1 MLLMVIIIVVMIIM
15 MMTMIMI
22 TCMII
27 MISLLNLSIEST
39 QQRFLFTKVWDR
51 PESLIII
58 ASTSYVNITQSAT
71 TFLIISTINVDEQPA
86 PDPGDT
92 SLDQGDVGENHTRA
106 TSALV
111 PDLRILAI
119 MKKIVSAGYLTD
131 SLNRRDKTVVPPIP
145 RIRQ

>member
-15 MMTMIMI
+15 VIMI
-22 TCMII
+22 TCKII

-119 MKKIVSAGYLTD
+119 MKKIISAGYLTD
-131 SLNRRDKTVVPPIP
+131 SLNRRDKTVVSPIP
-145 RIRQ
+145 IIRQ

>member
-1 MLLMVIIIVVMIIM
+1 MLLMMIIIVVMIIM
-15 MMTMIMI
+15 VMMMIMI

-27 MISLLNLSIEST
+27 MILLLNLSIEST

-71 TFLIISTINVDEQPA
+71 TFLIILTINVDEQPA

-119 MKKIVSAGYLTD
+119 MKKIISAGYLTD

>member
-1 MLLMVIIIVVMIIM
+1 MVMIIVVMIIIM

-106 TSALV
+106 TSSLV
-111 PDLRILAI
+111 PD
-119 MKKIVSAGYLTD
+119 
-131 SLNRRDKTVVPPIP
+131 
-145 RIRQ
+145 

>member
-1 MLLMVIIIVVMIIM
+1 MMVIIVVMIIM
-15 MMTMIMI
+15 MMMIIMI
-22 TCMII
+22 TCIII

-71 TFLIISTINVDEQPA
+71 TFLIISTINVDEQPF

-92 SLDQGDVGENHTRA
+92 SLDEGDVGENHTRA

-119 MKKIVSAGYLTD
+119 MKKIISAGYLTD